1 MPPKHQVGSS
11 NLPGPTIVPWSNPD
25 TRATERTGCI
35 GNNLGP
41 NGLSS
46 GSSTGVSR
54 SKYPKI
60 IVNKT
65 HEPDAF
71 MNPFAADGLA
81 GVPRQTIV
89 RDRAT
94 NKDPVAQNSEGPG
107 FAAWTT
113 KLPKASRHT
122 DSGRTT

>member
-11 NLPGPTIVPWSNPD
+11 NLPGPTIVPRSGPGTWV
-25 TRATERTGCI
+25 TQRTDYM
-35 GNNLGP
+35 GNTFGP

-46 GSSTGVSR
+46 GSSTRVSR

-65 HEPDAF
+65 HEPDAL

-89 RDRAT
+89 RARAT
-94 NKDPVAQNSEGPG
+94 NKDPVAQNSEGRG
-107 FAAWTT
+107 FAVWTM